1 MVSGTPIEKRCHMS
15 NKRLAAICFIT
26 STICFG
32 VASIIAIT
40 SGRVPLSV
48 VYLILA
54 IFMLIMSIITWKKSK

>member
-1 MVSGTPIEKRCHMS
+1 MS
-15 NKRLAAICFIT
+15 NKKLAAICFIT

-54 IFMLIMSIITWKKSK
+54 IFMSIMSIITWKKSK